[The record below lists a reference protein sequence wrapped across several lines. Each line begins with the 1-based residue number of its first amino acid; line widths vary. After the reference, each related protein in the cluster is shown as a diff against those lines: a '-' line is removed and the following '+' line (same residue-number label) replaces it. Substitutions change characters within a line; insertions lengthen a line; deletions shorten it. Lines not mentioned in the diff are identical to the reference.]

1 MLHDFKKLATPK
13 PKSNPITIE
22 RHMLPDQVYME
33 MNFENPKIKTN
44 PNLETELYT
53 KPFKLKY
60 PKNPRTLRTT
70 MLGAT
75 ADLNEI
81 LDECSEILSI
91 TDETNEN
98 TGTNGNNGR
107 LAIEEGSYNLRTGEQ
122 KIRTLERAKPE
133 HGLD

>member
-1 MLHDFKKLATPK
+1 M
-13 PKSNPITIE
+13 
-22 RHMLPDQVYME
+22 
-33 MNFENPKIKTN
+33 
-44 PNLETELYT
+44 
-53 KPFKLKY
+53 
-60 PKNPRTLRTT
+60 RTT

-91 TDETNEN
+91 TDEN

-107 LAIEEGSYNLRTGEQ
+107 LAIEEGNYNVRTGEQ

>member
-1 MLHDFKKLATPK
+1 
-13 PKSNPITIE
+13 
-22 RHMLPDQVYME
+22 
-33 MNFENPKIKTN
+33 MNFDNPRIKTN
-44 PNLETELYT
+44 PKLETELYT
-53 KPFKLKY
+53 KPMKLKY

-91 TDETNEN
+91 TDETNGN
-98 TGTNGNNGR
+98 PGTNGNNGEST
-107 LAIEEGSYNLRTGEQ
+107 IEEGSYNLRTGEQ
-122 KIRTLERAKPE
+122 KIRTLEKTKPE